1 MTLSKRNNKTS
12 LMPSQDLF
20 FLPLGG
26 SGEIGMNLN
35 LYSYQDQ
42 WLMVDLGVTFSKDLG
57 VEVIMPDPSYI
68 VERRD
73 RLKGLVLTHA
83 HEDHI
88 GAIPYLWDQLQ
99 CPIYATPFTATLI
112 RDKLKKAGL
121 AQQAKV
127 HDIEIGG
134 TVSLDPFEIQ
144 FLSLTHSIPEPNALA
159 IRTPAGIVVHT
170 GDWKIDPNPLI
181 GEKVDESGL
190 KALGD
195 EGVLALVCDS
205 TNVFVEESAGS
216 EFTVRE
222 KLIEFVG
229 RPHPGR
235 VIIACFASNV
245 ARLESCALAAHQA
258 GRKAVLL
265 GRSMIRMDQAARAN
279 GYLKDIP
286 TFLTEE
292 DADTIKR
299 EETVI
304 ICTGSQGEPR
314 AALARLASG
323 DHPHLKLSAGDT
335 VLFSSRMIPGNEE
348 AIRGMQEELI
358 EAGLQVINA
367 EDVDDIHV
375 SGHPGRPDLK
385 KMYEWVRP
393 QILIPVHGEMMHMRE
408 QARLGLE
415 CGIPHAVVP
424 LNGTLIKLSKENPAI
439 VEKVPNGRLA
449 LDGTKVVPLF
459 SSQMRDRS
467 RLMTSGVIFVSLSY
481 DMKRGH
487 LRGSPMVTQLG
498 VFEPD
503 IADEMVENL
512 QDVVTEAL
520 TNTLR
525 EIQFTEVA
533 VQEVISIACRRYVN
547 GLRGKKPM
555 VVVHFIF

>member
-1 MTLSKRNNKTS
+1 MSKTKTKKS
-12 LMPSQDLF
+12 SDFAQDLF

-35 LYSYQDQ
+35 LYCYQDQ
-42 WLMVDLGVTFSKDLG
+42 WLMVDLGVTFGKDLG
-57 VEVIMPDPSYI
+57 IDVMMPDPSYI

-88 GAIPYLWDQLQ
+88 GAIPYLWEQLQ
-99 CPIYATPFTATLI
+99 CPLYATPFTATLI

-121 AQQAKV
+121 SQKAKV
-127 HDIEIGG
+127 HEIKIGG
-134 TVSLDPFEIQ
+134 TLSLNPFEIQ

-181 GEKVDESGL
+181 GETVDESGL

-205 TNVFVEESAGS
+205 TNVFVDESAGS

-222 KLIEFVG
+222 KLIEFVS

-245 ARLESCALAAHQA
+245 ARLESCALAAQQA
-258 GRKAVLL
+258 GRKAILL

-286 TFLTEE
+286 AFVAE
-292 DADTIKR
+292 DEVSRIKR
-299 EETVI
+299 EDTVI

-323 DHPHLKLSAGDT
+323 DHPHLKLTAGDT

-367 EDVDDIHV
+367 DDIEDIHV

-385 KMYEWVRP
+385 KMYEWIRP
-393 QILIPVHGEMMHMRE
+393 HILIPVHGEMMHMRE
-408 QARLGLE
+408 QARLGLA
-415 CGIPHAVVP
+415 CGIPHAIVP
-424 LNGTLIKLSKENPAI
+424 FNGSLIKLSKESPEI
-439 VEKVPNGRLA
+439 IDTVPHGRLA
-449 LDGTKVVPLF
+449 LDGNKVVPLF

-498 VFEPD
+498 VFEPE

-525 EIQFTEVA
+525 EIQFTEIA
-533 VQEVISIACRRYVN
+533 VKEVISIACRRYVN
-547 GLRGKKPM
+547 GLRGKKPT
-555 VVVHFIF
+555 VVVHFIS

>member
-1 MTLSKRNNKTS
+1 MSKTNTRS
-12 LMPSQDLF
+12 ELSQDLF

-26 SGEIGMNLN
+26 AGEIGMNLN
-35 LYSYQDQ
+35 LYSYQDH
-42 WLMVDLGVTFSKDLG
+42 WLMVDLGVTFGKDLG
-57 VEVIMPDPSYI
+57 IEIMMPDPSYI

-73 RLKGLVLTHA
+73 RLKGLVITHA

-88 GAIPYLWDQLQ
+88 GAIPYLWEKLQ

-112 RDKLKKAGL
+112 RDKLKKVGL
-121 AQQAKV
+121 AQKAKV
-127 HDIEIGG
+127 HEIDLGG
-134 TVSLDPFEIQ
+134 KVSLDPFEVQ

-159 IRTPAGIVVHT
+159 IRTPSGIVVHT

-181 GEKVDESGL
+181 GEKVDENVL

-205 TNVFVEESAGS
+205 TNVFVEENAGS
-216 EFTVRE
+216 ESTVRE
-222 KLIEFVG
+222 KLIEFVS
-229 RPHPGR
+229 RPHFGR

-245 ARLESCALAAHQA
+245 ARLESCALAAQQA
-258 GRKAVLL
+258 GRKAILM
-265 GRSMIRMDQAARAN
+265 GRSMIRMDQAARDN
-279 GYLKDIP
+279 GYLKNIP
-286 TFLTEE
+286 AFLTDE
-292 DADTIKR
+292 DAGRVKR

-335 VLFSSRMIPGNEE
+335 VLFSSRMIPGNED
-348 AIRGMQEELI
+348 AIRDMQEELI
-358 EAGLQVINA
+358 EAGLNVVGA
-367 EDVDDIHV
+367 EDIEGIHV

-385 KMYEWVRP
+385 KMYEWIRP
-393 QILIPVHGEMMHMRE
+393 QILIPVHGETMHMRE
-408 QARLGLE
+408 QARLGHE
-415 CGIPHAVVP
+415 CGIPHAIVP
-424 LNGTLIKLSKENPAI
+424 FNGSLIKLSKEEPEI
-439 VEKVPNGRLA
+439 VDTMPNGRLA

-459 SSQMRDRS
+459 SNQMRDRA

-487 LRGSPMVTQLG
+487 LRGTPVVTQVG

-503 IADEMVENL
+503 IVDEMIENL

-525 EIQFTEVA
+525 EIQFTEIA
-533 VQEVISIACRRYVN
+533 VKEVISIACRRYVN
-547 GLRGKKPM
+547 SVRGKKPM
-555 VVVHFIF
+555 VVVHFIS